1 MGLYGGG
8 GSAPEPDPNV
18 GIAALKS
25 AEIGEDYMGFMRNQ
39 ANISNAW
46 AETDRQRYKT
56 VFEPLQD
63 EYIAKAQAGPD
74 YDGVAAAVDRAG
86 ADASRKFS
94 LAQGQEERRLA
105 ASGVNPAS
113 GRSTESTRRS
123 ELTEALGVAG
133 ARNTTRLTERQR
145 AEAEADAMETNAIN
159 MGSGLAVNPATSL
172 GMSNSANSSGFRG
185 AMQGYGQQGQLL
197 NQDYRN
203 RLSAWQADQASS
215 SSMWGG
221 VGSLAGLG
229 ISMMRSSKDYKE
241 DKRPARGVLDAVKE
255 MPVEQ
260 WKYKD
265 GIADGGQHVG
275 PYAED
280 FHAATGKGD
289 GKSIPMQD
297 AIGVTMG
304 AVQELAEK
312 VDKLEGGGKAKSKSR
327 GVKSDAG
334 TKAGSGP
341 SPRSIMQGAA

>member
-1 MGLYGGG
+1 MGMYGG
-8 GSAPEPDPNV
+8 GSAPAPDPNV

-25 AEIGEDYMGFMRNQ
+25 AEIGEDYLAFMRSQ
-39 ANISNAW
+39 ADISNAW
-46 AETDRQRYKT
+46 AEDDRARYKT

-63 EYIAKAQAGPD
+63 EYIAEAQAGPD
-74 YDGVAAAVDRAG
+74 YDGVSAAVDRAG
-86 ADASRKFS
+86 ADARRQFS

-113 GRSTESTRRS
+113 GRSTEATRRS

-145 AEAEADAMETNAIN
+145 AEAEADAMQTNAIN

-172 GMSNSANSSGFRG
+172 GMSNSANSSGFQG

-215 SSMWGG
+215 NSMWGG
-221 VGSLAGLG
+221 IGSIAGLG
-229 ISMMRSSKDYKE
+229 MSLAMSSKDYKE

-265 GIADGGQHVG
+265 GIADGGHHVG

-289 GKSIPMQD
+289 GKTIPLQD

-304 AVQELAEK
+304 AVQELADK
-312 VDKLEGGGKAKSKSR
+312 VDKLEGKKATKRKSR
-327 GVKSDAG
+327 GVKSNTGPNTGA
-334 TKAGSGP
+334 GP
-341 SPRSIMQGAA
+341 SPRSIMEGAA